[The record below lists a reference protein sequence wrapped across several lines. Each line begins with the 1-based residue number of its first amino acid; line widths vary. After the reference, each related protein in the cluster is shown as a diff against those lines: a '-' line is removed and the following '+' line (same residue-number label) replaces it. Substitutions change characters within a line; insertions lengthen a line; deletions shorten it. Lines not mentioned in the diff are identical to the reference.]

1 MPTYP
6 EWEREVLEE
15 CYENVD
21 HISLH
26 KYFGNNSRD
35 TLNYFGK
42 IEETGRYI
50 QTIAGVIDYVKAK
63 KRAKNEVSICFDE
76 WNVWYHIREEDGKR
90 IKSWDWPEAP
100 ALLEETYNFEDAL
113 FVAGL
118 LNEFI
123 RRSDR
128 VRIACIAQLV
138 NVIAPIRAE
147 KNGPAWRQTIYY
159 PYQFASLYGRGVALN
174 VAVDCPTYDCNAADD
189 VKYLDVAGVYDEA
202 EGVVTLFVLNRHL
215 TEAAE
220 IDVSLTGY
228 SSATLSLH
236 LAMAGYDLRL
246 GNGPDQ
252 PDRVVP
258 VPGSGVAVEDGAL
271 KGSVPAL
278 SYHVLRLKVQ

>member
-1 MPTYP
+1 M
-6 EWEREVLEE
+6 
-15 CYENVD
+15 
-21 HISLH
+21 
-26 KYFGNNSRD
+26 
-35 TLNYFGK
+35 
-42 IEETGRYI
+42 
-50 QTIAGVIDYVKAK
+50 
-63 KRAKNEVSICFDE
+63 
-76 WNVWYHIREEDGKR
+76 
-90 IKSWDWPEAP
+90 
-100 ALLEETYNFEDAL
+100 
-113 FVAGL
+113 
-118 LNEFI
+118 
-123 RRSDR
+123 
-128 VRIACIAQLV
+128 RIACIAQLV

-202 EGVVTLFVLNRHL
+202 EGMVTLFVLNRHL

-220 IDVSLTGY
+220 INVSLTGF
-228 SSATLSLH
+228 SSATLDLH
-236 LAMAGYDLRL
+236 LAMAGYDLRV

-258 VPGSGVAVEDGAL
+258 VPGSGVGVEDGAL